1 MTSIVTPNQA
11 AYWRMKRQTAGV
23 AIRPIVKAA
32 FKVGELVYQFEDIDV
47 PDKMLETGCID
58 EVNEKYDDAHLIGE
72 AENRLLL
79 IKDQLEFIDA
89 ADHGEDWKILSKD
102 DRQLR
107 RFIKKW
113 RAA

>member
-1 MTSIVTPNQA
+1 MTSIVTPNQP

-32 FKVGELVYQFEDIDV
+32 FKVRELVHQFEDIDV
-47 PDKMLETGCID
+47 PDQKLESGSID

-72 AENRLLL
+72 AENRLD
-79 IKDQLEFIDA
+79 IAMDEYNQEEECWRKDA
-89 ADHGEDWKILSKD
+89 A
-102 DRQLR
+102 QLR
-107 RFIKKW
+107 RFLKKW